1 MNDPIKAFYQ
11 GRLEQTAQA
20 LQKNQFDAH
29 VFETVQQAQDYLIN
43 TLIPADSPQSIAFG
57 GSTTLTATGIFDA
70 VKKVEGPE
78 ILDTYDATIPK
89 DEFIERR
96 RQALLTDL
104 FITSTNAAS
113 EDGALINLDGTG
125 NRVAA
130 LAFGPKRVVIIA
142 GRNKLVSD
150 THAGFDRVTEI
161 AAPVNAMRLNRK
173 TPCTKTLHCEDCSSP
188 ERICNVW
195 AISVKSSPPKRI
207 VVLLVNED
215 LGF

>member
-1 MNDPIKAFYQ
+1 MNDPLNTYYR
-11 GRLEQTAQA
+11 GRLEQTAKA

-29 VFETVQQAQDYLIN
+29 VFDTVQDAQDFLLN
-43 TLIPADSPQSIAFG
+43 TIIPTSKPKSIAFG
-57 GSTTLTATGIFDA
+57 GSTTLVSTGMFDA
-70 VKKVEGPE
+70 IKKVEGTE
-78 ILDTYDATIPK
+78 ILDTYDPSVPR

-96 RQALLTDL
+96 RQALLSDL
-104 FITSTNAAS
+104 FVTSTNAVS

-130 LAFGPKRVVIIA
+130 IAFGPKQVVIVA

-150 THAGFDRVTEI
+150 THAGLDRVTEI
-161 AAPVNAMRLNRK
+161 AAPVNAMRLDRK

-195 AISVKSSPPKRI
+195 TISVKSSPPKRI
-207 VVLLVNED
+207 IVLLVNED
-215 LGF
+215 IGF